1 MFPNAF
7 FVNNP
12 IALNISIHLYGLV
25 ARDCDSTKWHSG
37 PIIVIGLV
45 CVIFDVWVIIRDPVT
60 WERPDKFVPER
71 FLGMADADQAV
82 DFRGKA
88 FEFIPFG
95 SGRRL
100 CPGVPMAERVVP
112 FILALLLRAFE
123 WRLPAG
129 EEQVD
134 MAETF
139 GLALPKAIPL
149 KAVVTP
155 RLVPATYA

>member
-1 MFPNAF
+1 MQQ
-7 FVNNP
+7 
-12 IALNISIHLYGLV
+12 LYRSLDISIHLYGLV

-37 PIIVIGLV
+37 PIIMIGLV
-45 CVIFDVWVIIRDPVT
+45 CVIFNVWVIIRDPVT

-112 FILALLLRAFE
+112 FILACLLRAFE
-123 WRLPAG
+123 WRLPDGVSA
-129 EEQVD
+129 EELDVSERFTTANV
-134 MAETF
+134 MAV
-139 GLALPKAIPL
+139 PL
-149 KAVVTP
+149 KVVPVVVT
-155 RLVPATYA
+155 